1 MTSFVLLLT
10 AIGTPW
16 AVITLI
22 GFVRCRGVYDA
33 DALQVF
39 NRRSRGG
46 IYWYRSG
53 WNVQAVVSW
62 AAGAAVGLL
71 AVSLPSY
78 EGPLLTLTGGVD
90 CSFLLSG
97 LVGGVVYLLL
107 TRSPEHD
114 RAASDPESEAALGV
128 PAEL

>member
-10 AIGTPW
+10 AVGTLW

-22 GFVRCRGVYDA
+22 GFVRCRGRYDA
-33 DALQVF
+33 EALQVF

-53 WNVQAVVSW
+53 WNIPATVSW
-62 AAGAAVGLL
+62 AAGATVGVL

-78 EGPLLTLTGGVD
+78 QGPLLGLTGGVD

-97 LVGGVVYLLL
+97 LVGAVAHLLL
-107 TRSPEHD
+107 SPAPEHT
-114 RAASDPESEAALGV
+114 EAAVDASPTAALTGGE
-128 PAEL
+128 A